1 MDLQGNFMDTTK
13 GTRFLAASLLLF
25 TGAAHLT
32 IAALGT
38 GNMADG
44 SALFGVLY
52 LILGIGLFTGR
63 RLFNYLGAV
72 VAILGLFVGI
82 YAYIAIS
89 PAQVILP
96 LAAVDAIIILCC
108 LYLIFRKIK

>member
-1 MDLQGNFMDTTK
+1 MDITK
-13 GTRFLAASLLLF
+13 GIRFLGASLLLF
-25 TGAAHLT
+25 TGVAHLT
-32 IAALGT
+32 IAVFGT
-38 GNMADG
+38 GTMAQG

-63 RLFNYLGAV
+63 RLFNYLGAIV
-72 VAILGLFVGI
+72 TVLGLFVGI